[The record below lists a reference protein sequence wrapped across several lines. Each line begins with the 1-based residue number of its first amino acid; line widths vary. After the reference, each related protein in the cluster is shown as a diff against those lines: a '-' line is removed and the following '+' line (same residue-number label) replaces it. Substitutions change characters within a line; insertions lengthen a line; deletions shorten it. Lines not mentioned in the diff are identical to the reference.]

1 MLSHSR
7 KETNALN
14 DKLMMLVEYLINYAS
29 NRPSAFAMKKL
40 GAEAKAFWDELI
52 KERKSRVKAN
62 FMMGKIVSTLLVPKE
77 ETDKSS
83 SLTKRSNK
91 SKIDIASYVNSKR
104 DSVSPSA
111 ATSVKGGLIN
121 DFLE

>member
-62 FMMGKIVSTLLVPKE
+62 FMMGKIVSTLLAPKE
-77 ETDKSS
+77 DSADKSS
-83 SLTKRSNK
+83 KRSNK